1 MVCGKKKRRGTDREI
16 NTAVYLL
23 RALQVGLTLQDLECL
38 DVGMVLDITTEA
50 ANDNENYTPM
60 ANQADFDRF

>member
-1 MVCGKKKRRGTDREI
+1 
-16 NTAVYLL
+16 
-23 RALQVGLTLQDLECL
+23 VGLTLQDLECL